1 MVIYQPIYVNIC
13 VHKYPSSVIFK
24 SFSLS
29 LFLFFFSLCLLPL
42 SVIVSKI
49 GSTLPKQEISM
60 CSILR
65 RPAIS
70 FFFLFFLYFF
80 SVWSRGNPNF
90 GDFPVNMRRLQEN
103 TQDKR
108 SVVCVCGK
116 EKGKHS
122 NR

>member
-1 MVIYQPIYVNIC
+1 
-13 VHKYPSSVIFK
+13 
-24 SFSLS
+24 
-29 LFLFFFSLCLLPL
+29 
-42 SVIVSKI
+42 
-49 GSTLPKQEISM
+49 M

-70 FFFLFFLYFF
+70 FFFFFLFFLYFF

-108 SVVCVCGK
+108 SGVCVCVCVCGK